1 MFQFLKFD
9 DIEWEDTPR
18 GYYLTDV
25 KQKVL
30 WKDPNSE
37 ATLALL
43 KFPVGEADEIHSH
56 SGKQITIGLSGEL
69 LMPPNN
75 VLTKIEPNMVATV
88 EKGGKHGAT
97 VFTKETIMLFFWDG
111 STKPEA

>member
-1 MFQFLKFD
+1 MFQFLKFED
-9 DIEWEDTPR
+9 SEWEDTPR

-75 VLTKIEPNMVATV
+75 VLTKI
-88 EKGGKHGAT
+88 
-97 VFTKETIMLFFWDG
+97 
-111 STKPEA
+111 

>member
-1 MFQFLKFD
+1 MFQFLNFD
-9 DIEWEDTPR
+9 DIEWENTPR

-30 WKDPNSE
+30 WKDPKTE

-43 KFPVGEADEIHSH
+43 KFPVGEADKIHSH
-56 SGKQITIGLSGEL
+56 AGKQITIGLSGEV

-75 VLTKIEPNMVATV
+75 VLTKVEPNIVGTV

-111 STKPEA
+111 STKPE